1 MENIMT
7 LKEYQ
12 WYISLVQERHQYL
25 HLRFEQAEKIF
36 RYEKDR
42 DNSSYKHYLTVWE
55 EREYERT
62 VYREILD
69 SEQYKSYES
78 FMESDTAYGQ
88 VLTEQDNET
97 AAAIPFV
104 EEKLR
109 FYENEFLI
117 ALFKQGVFQPAA
129 LLPEKSKTA
138 YLRNEYASF
147 LNDTRKRIIVDHFRN
162 YRAFRPNEL
171 KLSLLHHQ
179 AAYII
184 PDYFSFRN
192 QMDTPTRVVV
202 EFLLQRYPY
211 VNTEPLLL
219 KLEEVKTHDKALFLR
234 QYGGENTGWHVP
246 EAAPLSPKE
255 ARELHTMIWLLAD
268 IHKYNTALVVDN
280 GQ

>member
-12 WYISLVQERHQYL
+12 WYISLVQDRHQYL
-25 HLRFEQAEKIF
+25 HLSFEQAEKIF

-42 DNSSYKHYLTVWE
+42 DNFSYKHHLTVWE
-55 EREYERT
+55 EWEYERT

-69 SEQYKSYES
+69 SEQYKNYERL
-78 FMESDTAYGQ
+78 MESGTPHEQ
-88 VLTEQDNET
+88 VLIEQDKET
-97 AAAIPFV
+97 ATAIPFV
-104 EEKLR
+104 EEQLR

-147 LNDTRKRIIVDHFRN
+147 LNDTKKRIIVNHFRN

-171 KLSLLHHQ
+171 KLSLLQHQ

-192 QMDTPTRVVV
+192 QMDTPTRAVA
-202 EFLLQRYPY
+202 EFMLQQYLY
-211 VNTEPLLL
+211 VNTEPLAC
-219 KLEEVKTHDKALFLR
+219 KLAEVKTYNKALSIR
-234 QYGGENTGWHVP
+234 QYGGEIPGWHVG
-246 EAAPLSPKE
+246 EAPPLSPKE

-268 IHKYNTALVVDN
+268 IHKYNTAPIVDN